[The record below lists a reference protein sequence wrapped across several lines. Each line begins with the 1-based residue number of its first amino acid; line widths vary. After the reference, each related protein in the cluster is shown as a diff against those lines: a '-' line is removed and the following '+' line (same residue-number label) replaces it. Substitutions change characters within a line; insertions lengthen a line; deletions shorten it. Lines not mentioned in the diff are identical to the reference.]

1 MKTQAMT
8 IHIIAIPIAWT
19 AICIAAFFLWPY
31 ERSCGDYSVSLMP
44 LLVGF
49 IAIIAA
55 LVGWV
60 VYLAIAGGAR

>member
-1 MKTQAMT
+1 MT
-8 IHIIAIPIAWT
+8 IPLIAIPIAWT
-19 AICIAAFFLWPY
+19 AICIAAFLLWPY
-31 ERSCGDYSVSLMP
+31 ERSAGDYSFDLMP

-55 LVGWV
+55 LAGWV